1 MAMSESGRDNTARFP
16 GGVIVPM
23 VTPLTERFD
32 LDEAAVRRLIDH
44 IVAGGAAGVFVLG
57 TTGERASLPGPLRR
71 RLVDLA
77 VEHVAGR
84 ALTLAGV
91 SGNCVARVGAAAG
104 EYFARGADAVVA
116 HAPWTYRLDDDEQM
130 QFFSA
135 LADGAGGAPVVLYNM
150 PKITGT
156 SIPLPVL
163 SGLAGHPSVVA
174 YKDSQDDPARL
185 AAVLAA
191 VGGRADFAVFVG
203 VASLAAEAMRLGAD
217 GFVPSCGNLAPA
229 RCRRLLDAAVAGD
242 ESAAAAAQAQADVNR
257 VGAVYQA
264 GRSLGGSL
272 AALKAALAEAGLCGP
287 TVMPPLRT
295 LDADQRRR
303 IRDEMKSIGLLD

>member
-1 MAMSESGRDNTARFP
+1 MSETGTDNTARFP

-32 LDEAAVRRLIDH
+32 LDEAAARRLIDR
-44 IVAGGAAGVFVLG
+44 IVAGAAAGVFVLG
-57 TTGERASLPGPLRR
+57 TTGEMASLPTSIRR

-91 SGNCVARVGAAAG
+91 SDNCVARVGATAG
-104 EYFARGADAVVA
+104 EYFARGVDAVVA
-116 HAPWTYRLDDDEQM
+116 HAPWTYPLDDEEQKD
-130 QFFSA
+130 FFSA

-156 SIPLPVL
+156 SIPLGVL
-163 SGLAGHPSVVA
+163 KALAGHPSVVA
-174 YKDSQDDPARL
+174 YKDSQNDPARL
-185 AAVLAA
+185 AAVLAG
-191 VGGRADFAVFVG
+191 VGGRSDFAVFVG
-203 VASLAAEAMRLGAD
+203 VASRAAEAMRGGAD
-217 GFVPSCGNLAPA
+217 GFVPSCGNLVPD
-229 RCRRLLDAAVAGD
+229 RCRRLYDAAVAGD
-242 ESAAAAAQAQADVNR
+242 WAAADAAQDDINR

-295 LDADQRRR
+295 LDADQRRAVR
-303 IRDEMKSIGLLD
+303 GAMQPLGLAT